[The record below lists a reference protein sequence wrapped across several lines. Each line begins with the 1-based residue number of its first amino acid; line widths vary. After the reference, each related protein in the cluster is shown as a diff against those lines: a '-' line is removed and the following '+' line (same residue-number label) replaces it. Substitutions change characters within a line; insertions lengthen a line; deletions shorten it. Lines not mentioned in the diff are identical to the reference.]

1 MKVNKNSWHY
11 KLLTGDIFGI
21 QGVNSWN
28 VSSSLCLYFWQ
39 VVFMLLWKGVALFFL
54 TPFVINS
61 LLILPLAS
69 IFGLITTGVIVQG
82 DTGLTVLVM
91 ELIVII
97 VFVIVW
103 AGLSLYTFL
112 KDKTDLAEVVEKEP
126 NLFVEYLKAKKNK
139 LCPIIEFVEED

>member
-1 MKVNKNSWHY
+1 MKVHKNSWHY
-11 KLLTGDIFGI
+11 RLLTGDIFGI

-61 LLILPLAS
+61 LLILPLVS
-69 IFGLITTGVIVQG
+69 TLGLITTGVIVQG

-97 VFVIVW
+97 VFVIVL

-112 KDKTDLAEVVEKEP
+112 KDKTDLADVVEKDP
-126 NLFVEYLKAKKNK
+126 NLFVEYIKAKKNK
-139 LCPIIEFVEED
+139 LCPIIEFVEGE

>member
-11 KLLTGDIFGI
+11 RLLTGDIFGI

-61 LLILPLAS
+61 LLILPLVS
-69 IFGLITTGVIVQG
+69 TLGLITTGVIVQG

-97 VFVIVW
+97 VFVIVL
-103 AGLSLYTFL
+103 AGLCLYTFL
-112 KDKTDLAEVVEKEP
+112 KDKTDLADVVEKDP
-126 NLFVEYLKAKKNK
+126 NLFVEYIKAKKNK
-139 LCPIIEFVEED
+139 LCPIIEFVEGE

>member
-11 KLLTGDIFGI
+11 RLLTGDIFGI

-39 VVFMLLWKGVALFFL
+39 VVFMLLWKGVALIFL

-61 LLILPLAS
+61 LLILPLVS
-69 IFGLITTGVIVQG
+69 TLGLITTGVIVQG

-97 VFVIVW
+97 VFVIVL

-112 KDKTDLAEVVEKEP
+112 KDKTDLADVVEKDP
-126 NLFVEYLKAKKNK
+126 NLFVEYIKAKKNK
-139 LCPIIEFVEED
+139 LCPIIEFVEGE

>member
-11 KLLTGDIFGI
+11 RLLTGDIFGI

-61 LLILPLAS
+61 LLILPLVS
-69 IFGLITTGVIVQG
+69 TLGLITTGVIVQG

-97 VFVIVW
+97 VFVIVL

-112 KDKTDLAEVVEKEP
+112 KDKTDLADVVEKDP
-126 NLFVEYLKAKKNK
+126 NLFVEYIKAKKNK
-139 LCPIIEFVEED
+139 LCPIIEFVEGE

>member
-11 KLLTGDIFGI
+11 RLLTGDIFGI

-61 LLILPLAS
+61 LLILPLVS
-69 IFGLITTGVIVQG
+69 TLGLITTGVIVQG

-97 VFVIVW
+97 VFVIVL

-112 KDKTDLAEVVEKEP
+112 KDKTDLADVVEKDP
-126 NLFVEYLKAKKNK
+126 NLFVEYIKAC
-139 LCPIIEFVEED
+139 LLYTSDAADDW

>member
-11 KLLTGDIFGI
+11 RLLTGDIFGI

-61 LLILPLAS
+61 LLILPLVS
-69 IFGLITTGVIVQG
+69 TLGVITTGVIVQG

-112 KDKTDLAEVVEKEP
+112 KDKTDLVGVVEKEP
-126 NLFVEYLKAKKNK
+126 NLFVEYIKAKKNK

>member
-11 KLLTGDIFGI
+11 RLLTGDIFGI

-28 VSSSLCLYFWQ
+28 VNSYLCLYFWQ

-61 LLILPLAS
+61 LLILPLVS
-69 IFGLITTGVIVQG
+69 TLGVITTGVIVQG

-112 KDKTDLAEVVEKEP
+112 KDKTDLVGVVEKEP
-126 NLFVEYLKAKKNK
+126 NLFVEYIKAKKNK
-139 LCPIIEFVEED
+139 LCPTIEFVEED

>member
-1 MKVNKNSWHY
+1 MKVNNNSWHY
-11 KLLTGDIFGI
+11 RLLTGDIFVI

-61 LLILPLAS
+61 LLILPLVS
-69 IFGLITTGVIVQG
+69 TLGLITTGVIVQG

-97 VFVIVW
+97 VFVIVL

-112 KDKTDLAEVVEKEP
+112 KDKTDLADVVEKDP
-126 NLFVEYLKAKKNK
+126 NLFVEYIKAKKNK
-139 LCPIIEFVEED
+139 LCPIIEFVEGE

>member
-11 KLLTGDIFGI
+11 RLLTGDIFGI

-39 VVFMLLWKGVALFFL
+39 VVFKLLWKGVALFFL

-61 LLILPLAS
+61 LLILPLVS
-69 IFGLITTGVIVQG
+69 TLGLITTGVIVQG

-97 VFVIVW
+97 VFVIVL

-112 KDKTDLAEVVEKEP
+112 KDKTDLADVVEKDP
-126 NLFVEYLKAKKNK
+126 NLFVEYIKAKKNK
-139 LCPIIEFVEED
+139 LCPIIEFVEGE

>member
-11 KLLTGDIFGI
+11 RLLTGDIFGI

-61 LLILPLAS
+61 LLILPLVS
-69 IFGLITTGVIVQG
+69 TLGLITTGVIVQG

-97 VFVIVW
+97 VFVLVL

-112 KDKTDLAEVVEKEP
+112 KDKTDLADVVEKDP
-126 NLFVEYLKAKKNK
+126 NLFVEYIKAKKNK
-139 LCPIIEFVEED
+139 LCPIIEFVEGE

>member
-11 KLLTGDIFGI
+11 RLLTGDIFGI

-61 LLILPLAS
+61 LLILPLVS
-69 IFGLITTGVIVQG
+69 TLGLITTGVIVQG

-97 VFVIVW
+97 VFVIVL

-112 KDKTDLAEVVEKEP
+112 KDKTDLADVVEKDP
-126 NLFVEYLKAKKNK
+126 NLFVEYIKAKKNK
-139 LCPIIEFVEED
+139 LCPIIEFVEGA

>member
-11 KLLTGDIFGI
+11 RLLTGDIFGI

-61 LLILPLAS
+61 LLILPLVS
-69 IFGLITTGVIVQG
+69 TLGLITTGVIVQG
-82 DTGLTVLVM
+82 NTGLTVLVM

-97 VFVIVW
+97 VVVIVL

-112 KDKTDLAEVVEKEP
+112 KDKTDLADVVEKDP
-126 NLFVEYLKAKKNK
+126 NLFVEYIKAKKNK
-139 LCPIIEFVEED
+139 LCPIIEFVEGE

>member
-11 KLLTGDIFGI
+11 RLLTGDIFGI

-61 LLILPLAS
+61 LLILPLVS
-69 IFGLITTGVIVQG
+69 TLGLITTGVIVQG

-97 VFVIVW
+97 VFVIVL

-112 KDKTDLAEVVEKEP
+112 KDKTDLADVVEKDP
-126 NLFVEYLKAKKNK
+126 NLFVEYIKAKKNK
-139 LCPIIEFVEED
+139 L

>member
-11 KLLTGDIFGI
+11 RLLTGEIFGI
-21 QGVNSWN
+21 EGINSWN

-39 VVFMLLWKGVALFFL
+39 VVFALLWKGVALFFL
-54 TPFVINS
+54 IPFVINA
-61 LLILPLAS
+61 LLIMPMTFIL
-69 IFGLITTGVIVQG
+69 GWITTGVMLQG
-82 DTGLTVLVM
+82 DTGLTKLVI

-97 VFVIVW
+97 GCVITW

-112 KDKTDLAEVVEKEP
+112 KDKTDLAGVVEKEP
-126 NLFVEYLKAKKNK
+126 NLFVEYIKAKKNK